1 MLVNEYG
8 ELANETTLQALKT
21 VTDNLYTAVT
31 ALNVIL
37 TSIDAN
43 VLKSDTDDVIISNF
57 PASQVVTGPLTDS
70 QLRAA
75 DVKVSLDGEQVSV
88 SGPLTDSQLRAADVK
103 VSLDGEQVAVSNFPA
118 TQVVTGPLTD
128 SQLRAV
134 AVPVSAASLPL
145 PTGAALETT
154 LSALKT
160 VADGIDTVLDSIN
173 SKITACNTSNV
184 SVSNFPA
191 TQAVS
196 GPLTDTQ
203 LRAADVKVSLDG
215 EQVAVSNFPASQV
228 VTGPLTDSQ
237 LRAAAV
243 PVSGPLTDTQLRAAD
258 VKVSLDGEQVAVSNF
273 PASQAVTGPLTDS
286 QLRAE
291 SIVVSSSSLETL
303 SQEIIH
309 MLRMIKTQI
318 HDLPFYDRTTNRAK
332 VSASIE
338 SGTVTTVTNV
348 TTCGTVTNMTN
359 VGSFPWDVM
368 VRMQN
373 RSAWANTCASR
384 IS

>member
-8 ELANETTLQALKT
+8 ELANETTLQAIKA

-31 ALNVIL
+31 ALNVLL
-37 TSIDAN
+37 TSIDVNIVKA
-43 VLKSDTDDVIISNF
+43 DTNDVIISNF
-57 PASQVVTGPLTDS
+57 PASQAVTGPLTDT

-75 DVKVSLDGEQVSV
+75 
-88 SGPLTDSQLRAADVK
+88 
-103 VSLDGEQVAVSNFPA
+103 AV
-118 TQVVTGPLTD
+118 T
-128 SQLRAV
+128 
-134 AVPVSAASLPL
+134 VSAASLPL

-160 VADGIDTVLDSIN
+160 VADGIDAVLDSID
-173 SKITACNTSNV
+173 SKITTCNTDSV
-184 SVSNFPA
+184 TVSNFPA
-191 TQAVS
+191 TQ
-196 GPLTDTQ
+196 P
-203 LRAADVKVSLDG
+203 
-215 EQVAVSNFPASQV
+215 
-228 VTGPLTDSQ
+228 VTGPLTDSE
-237 LRAAAV
+237 LRT
-243 PVSGPLTDTQLRAAD
+243 SD

-291 SIVVSSSSLETL
+291 SIVVSSSSIETL
-303 SQEIIH
+303 SQEIVH

-318 HDLPFYDRTTNRAK
+318 NNLPFYDRTINRAR
-332 VSASIE
+332 VSALVE
-338 SGTVTTVTNV
+338 SGTV

-373 RSAWANTCASR
+373 RSAWANTCANR